1 MEIRRFGPGHRRA
14 ERAAGSIGTTTSLL
28 HAGPGA
34 RITELALDERALFGP
49 LRSPLRGL
57 LIMIEGG
64 GWLALGDERQR
75 VAAGEAIVLPADEE
89 RLLAS
94 DGAPL
99 RAILVEFDD
108 AASIGDGGDH
118 VREDGDRE

>member
-1 MEIRRFGPGHRRA
+1 MEIRRFGPGHRRV
-14 ERAAGSIGTTTSLL
+14 ERAAGSIGTSTSLL
-28 HAGPGA
+28 HAGPNA

-75 VAAGEAIVLPADEE
+75 VATGEAIVLPADVE

-94 DGAPL
+94 DGVPL

-108 AASIGDGGDH
+108 AAALDAGDDNEGQKGNS
-118 VREDGDRE
+118 E

>member
-1 MEIRRFGPGHRRA
+1 
-14 ERAAGSIGTTTSLL
+14 
-28 HAGPGA
+28 
-34 RITELALDERALFGP
+34 
-49 LRSPLRGL
+49 
-57 LIMIEGG
+57 MIEGG

-75 VAAGEAIVLPADEE
+75 VAAGEAIVLPADAE

-108 AASIGDGGDH
+108 APALNEGHDDKGGNGDGA
-118 VREDGDRE
+118 